1 MEPPPAPVVLTAGVR
16 DVPGRTRP
24 PPLESEPAK
33 RITGAA
39 DGAEAKP
46 RAPPLASPIDRRRQL
61 QIQHT
66 SVKLDDLYAAPPLE
80 QDEELLRAEADAS
93 AAASQRTEYVWL
105 AICFFGIM
113 GSFVCYGLLLE
124 YATSGGKTLHEL
136 SFVFVT
142 SLLYAAT
149 ASLGRYARGEKPSTI
164 PPAQFAVL
172 GMTSMG
178 STFCSVKALRYVIYP
193 IQVSLPFHC
202 PRVLSFIVAP
212 LFCRKKQAIDVDPT
226 KMSKS
231 QRNYTNNQL
240 SETHPGSGQELQAST
255 RHAHGGTHGE
265 ALHGPQVRQS
275 NTYRGWSGPVHGGRG

>member
-24 PPLESEPAK
+24 PPLESE
-33 RITGAA
+33 A
-39 DGAEAKP
+39 DSVEAKP
-46 RAPPLASPIDRRRQL
+46 RAPPSASPIDQRRQL

-142 SLLYAAT
+142 SLLSVLY
-149 ASLGRYARGEKPSTI
+149 LKLYGEGVRGT
-164 PPAQFAVL
+164 
-172 GMTSMG
+172 
-178 STFCSVKALRYVIYP
+178 C
-193 IQVSLPFHC
+193 
-202 PRVLSFIVAP
+202 
-212 LFCRKKQAIDVDPT
+212 
-226 KMSKS
+226 
-231 QRNYTNNQL
+231 
-240 SETHPGSGQELQAST
+240 
-255 RHAHGGTHGE
+255 
-265 ALHGPQVRQS
+265 
-275 NTYRGWSGPVHGGRG
+275 